1 MARAV
6 NYIVGFVTF
15 NILLIA
21 LLFAFY
27 YACGLLPI
35 QEFFREVIYLKP
47 LVMMLQGGAE
57 SSNVVTALPFFVS
70 CHYLGRLSMN
80 NKASQN
86 EVLNL
91 GGIQHLVL
99 ALNQT
104 TTDQH
109 HTNILKGGA
118 LFALDAVLQDNSE
131 SMTAMLQVG
140 GIPSLISIVKS
151 SPSSYV
157 SASAARVLAK
167 VAAQSEWQFQV
178 ALYQHGGI
186 EALLAS
192 ASENENGEGKAMAL
206 WAVANTVS
214 YAVEIQDQVRQLD
227 GIEPVVRTLWLGQ
240 NNLAAQVGVHVLG
253 NLAAHNTAN
262 QDAIREAGGV
272 EALVK
277 LLESCLELYQNE
289 TSQEIT
295 VSEIQQLIEAAKTH
309 EAVRQALDDM
319 GGLDTLAQLL
329 HWGPMQGLLKQEE
342 RSKALMITQNR
353 TTSGMDGIKHLLS
366 SLKEEVQ
373 TVMST
378 GGTFKDSLDGYSVL
392 IKRLT
397 LLQYQAM
404 AERCVWAVGNL
415 VASNFENQ
423 EAVRKAGGV
432 EVLVSILS
440 RADTDEGV
448 RTVAWA
454 LGNLAKSN
462 NQNKAAIK
470 QAHGIEVMVRLL
482 GRSED
487 YESLKNLGRVLRYIA
502 REKGGSY
509 VPTFGEK
516 LSTALKQVN
525 VELSPESAVW
535 ALGLYVI
542 VVLLLFLLIIMFILR
557 GSRGKKGQPT
567 NSAKKT
573 N

>member
-1 MARAV
+1 MYCLV
-6 NYIVGFVTF
+6 YCNF
-15 NILLIA
+15 
-21 LLFAFY
+21 LFF
-27 YACGLLPI
+27 
-35 QEFFREVIYLKP
+35 
-47 LVMMLQGGAE
+47 
-57 SSNVVTALPFFVS
+57 
-70 CHYLGRLSMN
+70 
-80 NKASQN
+80 
-86 EVLNL
+86 
-91 GGIQHLVL
+91 
-99 ALNQT
+99 
-104 TTDQH
+104 
-109 HTNILKGGA
+109 
-118 LFALDAVLQDNSE
+118 
-131 SMTAMLQVG
+131 
-140 GIPSLISIVKS
+140 
-151 SPSSYV
+151 
-157 SASAARVLAK
+157 ASAARVLAK

-178 ALYQHGGI
+178 ALYEHGGI

-262 QDAIREAGGV
+262 QNAIREAGGV

-440 RADTDEGV
+440 KADTDEGV

-542 VVLLLFLLIIMFILR
+542 VVLLLFLLVIMFILR

-567 NSAKKT
+567 NSTKKT